1 MANKLILIV
10 EDDHSLGEALQEIL
24 AMSNA
29 HTELI
34 KDGKVAQTRLK
45 EIVPD
50 LVILDIF
57 LPNVHGDVLLK
68 QIRNDPRLHA
78 TRVVIA
84 SADKVR
90 AEATRHLADMVL
102 VKPINYDQL
111 DELVAWAS
119 A

>member
-1 MANKLILIV
+1 MTNKLILIV

-24 AMSNA
+24 SMSDA
-29 HTELI
+29 QTELI
-34 KDGKVAQTRLK
+34 RDGGVAQNRLK

-50 LVILDIF
+50 LVILDIY

-68 QIRNDPRLHA
+68 QIRNDPRLTK

-84 SADKVR
+84 SADKAR
-90 AEATRHLADMVL
+90 AEATLSLADMVL

-111 DELVAWAS
+111 DELLEWAS